1 MAGVG
6 DAVADSPRPAATL
19 HAARVEGL
27 PACREG
33 TLCGRLGRPE
43 ARERARRRGHV
54 AVRGCEKGLCR
65 GFTLIE
71 ITIVIL
77 LIGILAALAVP
88 VYVSVRD
95 VAERSVCLHNER
107 SMEYAIMRW
116 RADHPDEALLDGGYL
131 PGGGEAYI
139 DLEGNIAGDTDRSLA
154 DYFEARGGA
163 PFNPFCTL
171 PGLPTATVA
180 DAGGTG
186 HGPFDCPSNGRG
198 VGEVAGNY
206 DYVTD
211 GLSVTCLTDNQ
222 VGMRSDGSRFQ
233 HDQPRKVGWSHV
245 LGKAAS
251 ERKTPLGD
259 TFGEITVGMVDLIK
273 QYYEKNRRYPRS
285 WGSYAYTDIGLD
297 PDFWKK
303 PVDNIIYTPAGSRV
317 KVTPE
322 KGYSLVVVDGK
333 GKEIVLTSKSN
344 WSLWHDVKTGKWY
357 YKTVSKGNLVDV
369 SKLRVVKE

>member
-1 MAGVG
+1 MKAGDKRAAQSPSSRQAALKGRALRADARGPGNPRAGVS
-6 DAVADSPRPAATL
+6 VT
-19 HAARVEGL
+19 
-27 PACREG
+27 
-33 TLCGRLGRPE
+33 
-43 ARERARRRGHV
+43 ARE
-54 AVRGCEKGLCR
+54 KGFSP

-77 LIGILAALAVP
+77 LIGILAALALP

-107 SMEYAIMRW
+107 SVEYAIMRW
-116 RADHPDEALLDGGYL
+116 RADHPDESLLDDGCL

-139 DLEGNIAGDTDRSLA
+139 DLDGNIAGDTGRSLA
-154 DYFEARGGA
+154 EYFEARGGV
-163 PFNPFCTL
+163 PFNPYCTL
-171 PGLPTATVA
+171 PGLPTAMLA
-180 DAGGTG
+180 EEGGKG

-198 VGEVAGNY
+198 VGEVAGKY

-222 VGMRSDGSRFQ
+222 VGTRSDGTRFR
-233 HDQPRKVGWSHV
+233 HDQPRKVAWSHV

-251 ERKTPLGD
+251 EKKTPLGD
-259 TFGEITVGMVDLIK
+259 GFGEITIGMVDLIK
-273 QYYEKNRRYPRS
+273 QYYEKNKRYPRS
-285 WGSYAYTDIGLD
+285 WGDYAYTDIGLD
-297 PDFWKK
+297 PEFWKK

-322 KGYSLVVVDGK
+322 KGYSLVVVDLK
-333 GKEIVLTSKSN
+333 GNEKVLTSKSN
-344 WSLWHDVKTGKWY
+344 WSLWYDIKTGKWY
-357 YKTVSKGNLVDV
+357 YKTVSKGNEVDV